1 MSSYCIITY
10 CIYILT
16 LARSQRVNEASSIA
30 PALQSFYIL
39 LARAHLSQL
48 RCHYTAVMDS
58 CRIVLDV
65 PLAFCRALDR
75 ATRRLWRT
83 ERFC

>member
-1 MSSYCIITY
+1 M
-10 CIYILT
+10 
-16 LARSQRVNEASSIA
+16 NEASSIA

-39 LARAHLSQL
+39 FAPAHLSQL

-58 CRIVLDV
+58 CRIVLDEA
-65 PLAFCRALDR
+65 LAFCRALDR

>member
-1 MSSYCIITY
+1 MSRYVLITY
-10 CIYILT
+10 CLYTLT

-58 CRIVLDV
+58 CRIVFDV

-75 ATRRLWRT
+75 ATPRLWRT